1 MQSIKFFLG
10 KESLD
15 PSKKSVLFIHGSGG
29 SHYAWD
35 LQSSLENDFNIVVV
49 DLPGHGES
57 KGEGLKTVEEFSNA
71 LHQLIHQEFSSY
83 LPLILVGHSLGGAII
98 QQYTLKHPQDL
109 LGIVL
114 VGTGAKLRVMDQVL
128 DNLLDDFEEIVNLIA
143 QYAFHKETDPRII
156 QKSIDQ
162 LLECPPNIMLQDFKA
177 CNVFN
182 LFNEINNIS
191 VPTLIICGTNDLLT
205 PVKYSKYLQENIAN
219 SKFVE
224 IPDAGH
230 MVMLE
235 QPQPFNQALKSFI
248 REL

>member
-1 MQSIKFFLG
+1 MPSIKFFLG
-10 KESLD
+10 KGSLD
-15 PSKKSVLFIHGSGG
+15 PRKKSVLFIHGSGG
-29 SHYAWD
+29 SHYTWD
-35 LQSSLENDFNIVVV
+35 LQSSLENEFNIIAI

-71 LHQLIHQEFSSY
+71 LHQLIHQEFSNY
-83 LPLILVGHSLGGAII
+83 LPLILVGHSLGGAIV
-98 QQYTLKHPQDL
+98 QQYSLKHPQDL

-114 VGTGAKLRVMDQVL
+114 VGTGAKLRVMDQIL

-177 CNVFN
+177 CNEFN
-182 LFNEINNIS
+182 LFTEIKNIS

-205 PVKYSKYLQENIAN
+205 PPKYSKYLHENIAN
-219 SKFVE
+219 SKLVE

-235 QPQPFNQALKSFI
+235 QVQPFNQALKSFI